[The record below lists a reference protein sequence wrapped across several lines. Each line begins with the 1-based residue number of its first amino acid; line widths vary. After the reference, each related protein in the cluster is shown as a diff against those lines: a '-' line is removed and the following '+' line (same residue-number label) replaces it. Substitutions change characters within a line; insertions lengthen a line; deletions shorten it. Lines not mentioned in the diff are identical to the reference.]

1 MAKKGRPDKYDT
13 HVKPFFREIE
23 IWLQDQTEK
32 QVAQRLGLAYSSW
45 NLYKTQHEEF
55 SELIKKAKQNLAAEL
70 KSILIKKAKGYTY
83 TESKIVVKD
92 ERGQKSKTSETYI
105 KYAQPD
111 TGAIHLLL
119 KNIDPEWHNDDKAT
133 LDLKKE
139 QLELAKKKQ
148 EADEW

>member
-1 MAKKGRPDKYDT
+1 MLQESTEQQVAKK
-13 HVKPFFREIE
+13 
-23 IWLQDQTEK
+23 
-32 QVAQRLGLAYSSW
+32 LGIAYSSW
-45 NLYKTQHEEF
+45 CLYKEKHPEF
-55 SELIKKAKQNLAAEL
+55 SEILKKAHNDLAEDL
-70 KSILIKKAKGYTY
+70 KSVLIKKAKGFEY
-83 TESKIVVKD
+83 TENKKVVKN
-92 ERGQKSKTSETYI
+92 ENGKKTTVLEEYTRF
-105 KYAQPD
+105 AQPD

>member
-1 MAKKGRPDKYDT
+1 MAKRGRPDKYET
-13 HVKPFFREIE
+13 HVKPFFQEIR
-23 IWLQDQTEK
+23 IMLQESTEQ
-32 QVAQRLGLAYSSW
+32 QVAKKLGIAYSSW
-45 NLYKTQHEEF
+45 CLYKEKHPEF
-55 SELIKKAKQNLAAEL
+55 SEILKKAHNDLAEDL
-70 KSILIKKAKGYTY
+70 KSVLIKKAKGFEY
-83 TESKIVVKD
+83 TEKKKVVKN
-92 ERGQKSKTSETYI
+92 ENGKKTTVLEEYTRF
-105 KYAQPD
+105 AQPD

>member
-1 MAKKGRPDKYDT
+1 M
-13 HVKPFFREIE
+13 I
-23 IWLQDQTEK
+23 
-32 QVAQRLGLAYSSW
+32 
-45 NLYKTQHEEF
+45 
-55 SELIKKAKQNLAAEL
+55 
-70 KSILIKKAKGYTY
+70 
-83 TESKIVVKD
+83 KD
-92 ERGQKSKTSETYI
+92 ERGQKSKTSEIYT

>member
-70 KSILIKKAKGYTY
+70 KSILIKRTKP
-83 TESKIVVKD
+83 ES
-92 ERGQKSKTSETYI
+92 
-105 KYAQPD
+105 YA
-111 TGAIHLLL
+111 
-119 KNIDPEWHNDDKAT
+119 
-133 LDLKKE
+133 
-139 QLELAKKKQ
+139 
-148 EADEW
+148 